1 MKKKYCCAF
10 SKSNN
15 NIFYFEEREVA
26 SMETRVAV
34 IGIIVENLDS
44 VPALNSLLS
53 EYGESIVGRMGIPY
67 HKKHVNIISVVID
80 ADQDVINTLSGKI
93 GNLDGVYAKTAY
105 SNV

>member
-1 MKKKYCCAF
+1 MG
-10 SKSNN
+10 
-15 NIFYFEEREVA
+15 IVPERKEN
-26 SMETRVAV
+26 METRVAV

-67 HKKHVNIISVVID
+67 HKKKVNIISVVID
-80 ADQDVINTLSGKI
+80 AEQDVINTLSGKI
-93 GNLDGVYAKTAY
+93 GSLDGVYAKTAY